1 LTKEKNKT
9 VQENFYG
16 YQQRRMS
23 LLLGWG
29 LFSIVAGLLA
39 QRNPRAFWKQFG
51 LQALTWGA
59 IDAALALFGLNG
71 ANKKEERFALGELG
85 ARDEAKEARGFHRIL
100 LINTGLDVLYIAG
113 GAWLLQRFK
122 GRDDRQG
129 MGVGVMV
136 QGVWLF
142 LFDGLVSQEVRKRWL

>member
-1 LTKEKNKT
+1 M
-9 VQENFYG
+9 QENFYG

-85 ARDEAKEARGFHRIL
+85 ARDEAKEARGFYRIL

-136 QGVWLF
+136 QGVWLL

>member
-1 LTKEKNKT
+1 M
-9 VQENFYG
+9 QENFYG

-85 ARDEAKEARGFHRIL
+85 ARDEAKEARGFYRIL

-113 GAWLLQRFK
+113 GTWLLQRFK